1 MLNAQLPVPW
11 FNTCQSEDRWTNYW
25 KYFGV
30 LFHNH
35 MSDNHLIQSF
45 FLSLCS
51 FNFLSPCCTVISL
64 PCLSFHSHSFHIIQ
78 SVSQSLWSPYSMANR
93 LHFILSLASKKSP
106 QIPTSLK
113 FGSSLKMPL
122 PCGGFRVGYS
132 GSQCPLWV
140 SRWNGCSPGYSHLLT
155 PPPSCK
161 NFSFDIYANQL
172 YFLVSD
178 FCQSLWLVSH
188 SLKTAHLFNHLDSL
202 NPAAVLGDFD
212 VDVEASPYA
221 PISQFLSY
229 IFSTALTLF
238 PDNLLRL
245 EHTLN
250 YL

>member
-1 MLNAQLPVPW
+1 MLNFLFPGLTPVSQRTGGPIIENILECC
-11 FNTCQSEDRWTNYW
+11 FIIICQTTTWYRAS
-25 KYFGV
+25 
-30 LFHNH
+30 
-35 MSDNHLIQSF
+35 S
-45 FLSLCS
+45 
-51 FNFLSPCCTVISL
+51 SPCV
-64 PCLSFHSHSFHIIQ
+64 LSTSYPHVALWFLFPVYPSTLILSILF
-78 SVSQSLWSPYSMANR
+78 SQFLWSPYSMANR

-140 SRWNGCSPGYSHLLT
+140 PRWNECSPGYSHLLT
-155 PPPSCK
+155 PPPSYK

-172 YFLVSD
+172 YSLVSD

-229 IFSTALTLF
+229 IFSTAVTLL
-238 PDNLLRL
+238 PGNLLRL